1 MKRYRGC
8 YVQALGI
15 VSPLGSGVDAT
26 RRALFAGDASGM
38 KIEDGWLP
46 GARACVG
53 RVASPLPELP
63 ATLAEFDCRNN
74 RLLAAA
80 GAQIQAQIDALAE
93 RHGRARIA
101 LVVGTSTSG
110 IAAGES
116 AMTARLRS
124 QAFPAGFTY
133 RQQEIGTTGP
143 VAARLLGAGGPAYTV
158 STACTSGAKAL
169 SAARRLLELGL
180 CDAVIAGGVDTL
192 CRLTVGGFTA
202 LESTSDERCN
212 PMSRNRRGINIG
224 EGAALFVLTREP
236 GAVALVGSG
245 ESSDAHHLSAP
256 DPSGRGAEVAMR
268 AALADAG
275 VQKPGDI
282 DYVNLHATA
291 TPKNDEMES
300 RVMARLF
307 PPSTA
312 MSGTKPLTGHALG
325 TAGALEAA
333 FCWMTL
339 TGDGALPPHLW
350 DGEADPALPP
360 LSLVTP
366 GARAARG
373 RVRLAMSNSFAFGG
387 SNASLIF
394 ST

>member
-1 MKRYRGC
+1 M
-8 YVQALGI
+8 
-15 VSPLGSGVDAT
+15 T
-26 RRALFAGDASGM
+26 RTALFAGDASGM
-38 KIEDGWLP
+38 KVEDGWLP

-53 RVASPLPELP
+53 RVLSPLPELP
-63 ATLAEFDCRNN
+63 AALAEFDCRNN

-80 GAQIQAQIDALAE
+80 GAQIRAQVDALAE

-101 LVVGTSTSG
+101 LVIGTSTSG
-110 IAAGES
+110 IASGEEAMDAKVRAG
-116 AMTARLRS
+116 
-124 QAFPAGFTY
+124 AFPPGFDY

-143 VAARLLGAGGPAYTV
+143 VAARLLGAGGLAYTV

-169 SAARRLLELGL
+169 AAARRLLALGL
-180 CDAVIAGGVDTL
+180 CDAAIAGGVDTL

-202 LESTSDERCN
+202 LASTSDERCN

-236 GAVALVGSG
+236 GAVALVGCG

-256 DPSGRGAEVAMR
+256 DPQGAGAEAAMR
-268 AALADAG
+268 AALAEAG
-275 VQKPGDI
+275 AQPGGI

-307 PPSTA
+307 PPATA
-312 MSGTKPLTGHALG
+312 ASGTKPLTGHALG
-325 TAGALEAA
+325 AAGALEAA
-333 FCWMTL
+333 FCWLTL
-339 TGDGALPPHLW
+339 TGDGLLPPHLW
-350 DGEADPALPP
+350 DGEADPALPA
-360 LSLVTP
+360 LHLAGP
-366 GARAARG
+366 GERAARG
-373 RVRLAMSNSFAFGG
+373 KARLAMSNSFAFGG